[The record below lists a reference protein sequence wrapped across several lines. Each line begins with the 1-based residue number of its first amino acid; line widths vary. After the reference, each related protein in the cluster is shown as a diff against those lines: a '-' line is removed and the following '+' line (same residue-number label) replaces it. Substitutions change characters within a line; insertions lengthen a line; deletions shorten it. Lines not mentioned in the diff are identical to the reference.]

1 MSDADKLKDR
11 LLKTLLQLREGSRE
25 GHVGLNIT
33 GEFNRLLVIA
43 HEQLGLD
50 MRGLSVTEGER
61 NIALFRHAD
70 DPVIHRPITV
80 EEMNRCLMDGDAFR
94 RKLSEALNRLDAFV
108 PPRDPIGFR

>member
-11 LLKTLLQLREGSRE
+11 LLQALLQLWEGSRE

-33 GEFNRLLVIA
+33 GEYNRILVIVKD
-43 HEQLGLD
+43 QLDLD

-70 DPVIHRPITV
+70 DPVIHRPLTL
-80 EEMNRCLMDGDAFR
+80 EEKNRCLMGGDAFR
-94 RKLSEALNRLDAFV
+94 LKLREAINRLDSFV
-108 PPRDPIGFR
+108 PPRNRIGF